1 MNRTAEV
8 LLGALATALLCTIW
22 MFFANHTGL
31 LGWGGFAGCTAYFAA
46 PKKGLRGLP
55 VLLACVAS
63 GMLYAFCCLY
73 LGKYFPD
80 ETIGLA
86 STCIIT
92 FLMCAG
98 GKFRLLAFVPGAFIG
113 SFSSF
118 AAGGDPMVIP
128 SILAG
133 LLLGLTCDTEAPP
146 LPAFFPES
154 EPDGYGVQPRPSGFF
169 LSAFVP
175 PVSPGKFLR

>member
-55 VLLACVAS
+55 VLLTCVAS
-63 GMLYAFCCLY
+63 GMLYAFGCLY

-98 GKFRLLAFVPGAFIG
+98 GKSPEPSSAPSPASRPEATRWLSPPFWQG
-113 SFSSF
+113 SCWGWPAIPPADGCAGSS
-118 AAGGDPMVIP
+118 
-128 SILAG
+128 
-133 LLLGLTCDTEAPP
+133 
-146 LPAFFPES
+146 
-154 EPDGYGVQPRPSGFF
+154 
-169 LSAFVP
+169 
-175 PVSPGKFLR
+175 

>member
-63 GMLYAFCCLY
+63 GMLYAFGCLY

-80 ETIGLA
+80 ETIGLT
-86 STCIIT
+86 STCVIT

-133 LLLGLTCDTEAPP
+133 LLLGLTCDT
-146 LPAFFPES
+146 
-154 EPDGYGVQPRPSGFF
+154 SGRWLCRVF
-169 LSAFVP
+169 LKDRTSRA
-175 PVSPGKFLR
+175 